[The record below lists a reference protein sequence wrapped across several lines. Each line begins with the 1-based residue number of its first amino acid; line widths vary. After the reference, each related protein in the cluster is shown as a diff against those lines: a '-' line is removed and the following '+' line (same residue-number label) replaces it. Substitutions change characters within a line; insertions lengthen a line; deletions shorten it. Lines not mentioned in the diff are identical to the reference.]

1 MGLQNMKVRVANSGS
16 TLLEEQIKDAQE
28 LLEYSFC
35 DDVSF
40 NPNVVFYKTET
51 SMPIKMYDPKI
62 SASYGTVVN
71 FLTTCNNPLELG
83 QMLHDTKKD
92 EYWMC
97 VESYEV
103 DNIHYKGVLGKCM
116 RWLRWQDDNG
126 VIQEFPIIV
135 TSASKYNNGE
145 HGDKV
150 LSVGSDQLMAFVPL
164 NDDTIKLDR
173 GKKFFIDERKDNPTT
188 YELTRADTALYT
200 FMGKG
205 FMSMILTEC
214 AYTASEDDLKYGV
227 CDYIPPSTLPE
238 NDDETTILNGV
249 ISGSDSL
256 KIGFVRTYTATATD
270 KSGNDIIWSDDDFYW
285 NIYPA
290 KDVVLNINK
299 NEVSILAEDESLIGN
314 TVRIEVRYRGILVC
328 GKDVEI
334 REAF

>member
-1 MGLQNMKVRVANSGS
+1 MGLKHMKTRVSNSGS
-16 TLLEEQIKDAQE
+16 TLLEEQIKDAKE
-28 LLEYSFC
+28 SLEYSFC

-51 SMPIKMYDPKI
+51 SMPIKMYDQKI
-62 SASYGTVVN
+62 SASYGTTMN
-71 FLTTCNNPLELG
+71 FLTTYNNPLELG
-83 QMLHDTKKD
+83 QVLHDTKKN
-92 EYWMC
+92 EYWLC
-97 VESYEV
+97 VESYNV
-103 DNIHYKGVLGKCM
+103 DDIHYKGVLGKCM
-116 RWLRWQDDNG
+116 RWLKWQDDNG
-126 VIQEFPIIV
+126 IIQESPVIV

-145 HGDKV
+145 RGDEV
-150 LSVGSDQLMAFVPL
+150 LSIGSDQLMVFAPL

-214 AYTASEDDLKYGV
+214 AYAVSEDDLKYGV
-227 CDYIPPSTLPE
+227 CDYTPLTTPPE

-249 ISGSDSL
+249 IFGSDSL
-256 KIGFVRTYTATATD
+256 KLGFTRTYTATVTD
-270 KSGNDIIWSDDDFYW
+270 TDRNNIGWSDDDFYW

-290 KDVVLNINK
+290 KDVVLSIDKDKVN
-299 NEVSILAEDESLIGN
+299 ILAEDESLIGN
-314 TVRIEVRYRGILVC
+314 TIRIEVRYRGILIC

-334 REAF
+334 TEAF